1 MSKVAT
7 YLQEHILGEV
17 STNGAVL
24 AALSHDLSVLE
35 MTPEMVV
42 YPRATNDIRKV
53 MRFTWQLAEKGHVL
67 PVTVRGGGTDE
78 TGGAIGKGVIIST
91 TAHMNRIFEFD
102 AKQKLVR
109 LQPGTPI
116 AVVNAALSMQGMG
129 IASLPAPLG
138 NNTVGGAVAK
148 NLNGPLAAKYGDLA
162 NAVSQ
167 LEVILANG
175 DVLQTERLSKRELNK
190 KKGMQTFE
198 GEIYRSLD
206 TLLDDNA
213 QLIADKVS
221 WDVRD
226 SVGYTALAKV
236 KQTDG
241 SFDLTPLFLGSQG
254 TLGII
259 SEMIMKTDFV
269 SESLGVAAM
278 AFPTSEAA
286 RDALDQ
292 LDSLEPAFVE
302 YYDAELFTLTAER
315 GKRYKLLQNAGELTG
330 AVVLIGFDDFSDHA
344 RIKKLKKVQKMLGK
358 ATDVYCEVAEGDDAA
373 ELLAI
378 REATYF
384 AIVPD
389 GKVTSAPPVIDGAY
403 IPRER
408 SEEFLTAAKEL
419 ANKYGITMPFHNR
432 VLESTFYARP
442 QLQLH
447 KVGDKQKVFKL
458 IEEYAN
464 LVDYFQG
471 HLIGNGSEGR
481 VKALFAYKHLDPEV
495 IALFDAVRAIFDPHS
510 TLNAGVKQSNEV
522 RVLVSHLVASYDTG
536 SVAGFAPYN

>member
-24 AALSHDLSVLE
+24 AAMSHDLSVLE

-42 YPRATNDIRKV
+42 YPRVTNDIRKV
-53 MRFTWQLAEKGHVL
+53 ARFTWQLAEKGHVL
-67 PVTVRGGGTDE
+67 PLTPRGGGTDE
-78 TGGAIGKGVIIST
+78 TGGAIGKGIIVST

-109 LQPGTPI
+109 LQPGVPI
-116 AVVNAALSMQGMG
+116 AVLKTALSMQGMG
-129 IASLPAPLG
+129 IPSLPVAIG
-138 NNTVGGAVAK
+138 SRTVGGAVAS
-148 NLNGPLAAKYGDLA
+148 NLNGSLAGKYGDLSSF
-162 NAVSQ
+162 VSQ

-190 KKGMQTFE
+190 KKGLQTFE
-198 GEIYRSLD
+198 GEIYRALD

-213 QLIADKVS
+213 QLIADKVD
-221 WDVRD
+221 WNVRD
-226 SVGYTALAKV
+226 SAGYTTLSKI
-236 KQTDG
+236 KQPDG

-259 SEMIMKTDFV
+259 SEMIMKTDFM
-269 SESLGVAAM
+269 SESVGVAAL
-278 AFPTSEAA
+278 AFTSSEAA
-286 RDALDQ
+286 RDVLDQ

-302 YYDAELFTLTAER
+302 YYDGELFTVTATR
-315 GKRYKLLQNAGELTG
+315 GKRYSVLKNDGELAG

-344 RIKKLKKVQKMLGK
+344 RAKKLKKIQKLVSK
-358 ATDVYCEVAEGDDAA
+358 LEVHCEVADGEGAD

-389 GKVTSAPPVIDGAY
+389 GKVVSAPPIIDGAY
-403 IPRER
+403 VPRER
-408 SEEFLTAAKEL
+408 SAEFLAAAKAL
-419 ANKYGITMPFHNR
+419 AGKYGITMPFHNR

-458 IEEYAN
+458 LEEYAN
-464 LVDYFQG
+464 LVNYFQG
-471 HLIGNGSEGR
+471 HLIGNGADGR
-481 VKALFAYKHLDPEV
+481 IKTQFAYKQLDPEV
-495 IALFDAVRAIFDPHS
+495 VALFDAVRAIFDSHG
-510 TLNAGVKQSNEV
+510 TLNAGVKQSTEV
-522 RVLVSHLVASYDTG
+522 RTLVSHLRAGHDMAD
-536 SVAGFAPYN
+536 VAGFAPYN